1 VIWVDLMNQ
10 EKRKF
15 LVNKAKISKLRLLF
29 VLLIAFTLIASCDN
43 NPPSMEPELIVFNAD
58 IRTVDQNQ
66 NRAEAFAIKD
76 GRFVAVGNNED
87 VLDLKGTTTES
98 INANG
103 ATIVPGFIDSHT
115 HLSSGS
121 KIVTGINLTGIRE
134 KSVWLE
140 MIAER
145 VKTME
150 PGEWLL
156 GGRWDYTF
164 ENKGLPTRWELDNV
178 SPNNPIALSD
188 IDGHSMWVNS
198 LAIEKAN
205 IRANS
210 EVPLGGQILVN
221 ESSGEPNGILLE
233 GAMQLIWDAPTYIRD
248 SDLSRDKIEQV
259 LDYAN
264 SFGITGVHDMSSRI
278 ELEKY
283 KDLAINKKLFLRV
296 FWGEMSKF
304 TQEDDNTN
312 NQKLINQLIREYKFH
327 DQDVG
332 PLIEY
337 GFIKYV
343 IDGVLSTHTAALID
357 PYSDRPEIV
366 GEPFYIQ
373 GEINRLVK
381 RANSLGMPVAIHAI
395 GDRGVK
401 MALNAFEYSGNTSL
415 ANRIEHIEIIEPSD
429 IDRFKKLNVTAS
441 MQPNHGTGVIG
452 KYITPRVGLER
463 EKYAY
468 VWNDFLRSEVRLA
481 LSSDFAT
488 SPFSPLV
495 QLADAV
501 FRESPSGLY
510 EGPWYPQQALSFEQA
525 LYAYTQ
531 VGADLA
537 GWGDQI
543 GSISVGKWA
552 DFVVL
557 DGALNDPVGREL
569 KQRSVAATYLAGRKV
584 FLADD

>member
-1 VIWVDLMNQ
+1 MKTIHKPMQ
-10 EKRKF
+10 SIF
-15 LVNKAKISKLRLLF
+15 LLTSIFSSLLF
-29 VLLIAFTLIASCDN
+29 AS
-43 NPPSMEPELIVFNAD
+43 PELIVMNAD
-58 IRTVDQNQ
+58 IRTADSTKM
-66 NRAEAFAIKD
+66 RANAFAVEAGKFI
-76 GRFVAVGNNED
+76 AVGTNEEISKFAESNTR
-87 VLDLKGTTTES
+87 VLDAEGKS
-98 INANG
+98 IL
-103 ATIVPGFIDSHT
+103 PGFIDSHT
-115 HLSSGS
+115 HLSSGT

-134 KSVWLE
+134 KSVWLD
-140 MIAER
+140 MIADR

-150 PGEWLL
+150 SGEWLL
-156 GGRWDYTF
+156 GGRWDYTL
-164 ENKGLPTRWELDNV
+164 ENKGLPTRWELDEV
-178 SPNNPIALSD
+178 SPNNPVALSD

-210 EVPLGGQILVN
+210 EVPMGGQILLDEFTAV
-221 ESSGEPNGILLE
+221 PNGILLE
-233 GAMQLIWDAPTYIRD
+233 GAMELIWDAPTYIRD
-248 SDLSRDKIEQV
+248 SNLAREKIDQV

-264 SFGITGVHDMSSRI
+264 SFGITSVHDMSSRI
-278 ELEKY
+278 ELDKY
-283 KDLAINKKLFLRV
+283 KDLALNKKLYVRV
-296 FWGEMSKF
+296 FWGQHSKF
-304 TQEDDNTN
+304 SQEDDSTN
-312 NQKLINQLIREYKFH
+312 DQNKIKQLLKQYKVH
-327 DQDVG
+327 DQDYG
-332 PLIEY
+332 PMIEY

-357 PYSDRPEIV
+357 PYSDRPEII

-381 RANSLGMPVAIHAI
+381 RANALGMPVAIHAI

-415 ANRIEHIEIIEPSD
+415 ANRIEHIEIIEPRD
-429 IDRFKKLNVTAS
+429 VERFKRLKVTAS

-452 KYITPRVGLER
+452 KYITSRVGIER
-463 EKYAY
+463 EKFTY
-468 VWNDFLRSEVRLA
+468 VWNDFLKSEVRLA

-501 FRESPSGLY
+501 FRESPTGLY
-510 EGPWYPQQALSFEQA
+510 DGPWYPEQALSFEDA

-543 GSISVGKWA
+543 GSISVGKYA

-557 DGALNDPVGREL
+557 DQTLSTPVGREL
-569 KQRSVAATYLAGRKV
+569 KSTTVAKTYFAGQLV
-584 FLADD
+584 FSKN

>member
-1 VIWVDLMNQ
+1 MNQ
-10 EKRKF
+10 EKRKY
-15 LVNKAKISKLRLLF
+15 LVNKAEITKLRFLF
-29 VLLIAFTLIASCDN
+29 LLLIAFGLIASCDN
-43 NPPSMEPELIVFNAD
+43 NSPSMDPELIVFNAD
-58 IRTVDQNQ
+58 IRTVDQSQNQ
-66 NRAEAFAIKD
+66 AEAFAIKD
-76 GRFVAVGNNED
+76 GRFVAVGNNDE
-87 VLDLKGTTTES
+87 VLELKGATTES

-115 HLSSGS
+115 HLSAGS

-164 ENKGLPTRWELDNV
+164 ENKGLPTRWELDKV
-178 SPNNPIALSD
+178 SPNNPVALSD

-205 IRANS
+205 IRADS

-233 GAMQLIWDAPTYIRD
+233 GAMQLIWDAPTYVRD
-248 SDLSRDKIEQV
+248 SDLSRDQIEQV

-264 SFGITGVHDMSSRI
+264 SFGITSVHDMSSRI
-278 ELEKY
+278 ELDKY
-283 KDLAINKKLFLRV
+283 KDLAINKKLYVRV
-296 FWGEMSKF
+296 FWGEFSKF
-304 TQEDDNTN
+304 SQEDDSTN
-312 NQKLINQLIREYKFH
+312 NENLINQLIREYEFH
-327 DQDVG
+327 DQDRG

-415 ANRIEHIEIIEPSD
+415 ANRIEHIEIIESSD

-452 KYITPRVGLER
+452 KYITPRVGVER

-495 QLADAV
+495 QWADAV
-501 FRESPSGLY
+501 FRESPTGWY

-569 KQRSVAATYLAGRKV
+569 KQRKVATTYFAGRKV
-584 FLADD
+584 FSADD

>member
-1 VIWVDLMNQ
+1 MKTIHKSIQ
-10 EKRKF
+10 CIF
-15 LVNKAKISKLRLLF
+15 LLTSLFSSLLF
-29 VLLIAFTLIASCDN
+29 AS
-43 NPPSMEPELIVFNAD
+43 PELIVINAD
-58 IRTVDQNQ
+58 IRTSDPAKM
-66 NRAEAFAIKD
+66 RANAFAIEAGK
-76 GRFVAVGNNED
+76 FTAVGTNEEILKLVEPNTR
-87 VLDLKGTTTES
+87 VLDAEGKSVL
-98 INANG
+98 
-103 ATIVPGFIDSHT
+103 PGFIDSHT
-115 HLSSGS
+115 HLSSGA

-134 KSVWLE
+134 KSVWLD
-140 MIAER
+140 MIKKR
-145 VKTME
+145 VQTME

-156 GGRWDYTF
+156 GGRWDHTF

-178 SPNNPIALSD
+178 SPNNPVALSD

-198 LAIEKAN
+198 LAIEKADLK
-205 IRANS
+205 ADS
-210 EVPLGGQILVN
+210 EVPMGGQILLDGSTGV
-221 ESSGEPNGILLE
+221 PNGILLE
-233 GAMQLIWDAPTYIRD
+233 GAMELIWDAPTYIRD
-248 SDLSRDKIEQV
+248 SDLAREKIEQV

-264 SFGITGVHDMSSRI
+264 SFGITSVHDMSSRI
-278 ELEKY
+278 ELDKY
-283 KDLAINKKLFLRV
+283 KDLALNKKLYVRV
-296 FWGEMSKF
+296 FWGQHSKF
-304 TQEDDNTN
+304 SQEADSTN
-312 NQKLINQLIREYKFH
+312 DQNEIKQLLKQYKVH
-327 DQDVG
+327 DQDYG
-332 PLIEY
+332 PMIEF

-357 PYSDRPEIV
+357 PYSDRPEII

-415 ANRIEHIEIIEPSD
+415 ANRIEHIEIIEPKD
-429 IDRFKKLNVTAS
+429 VERFKRLKVTAS

-452 KYITPRVGLER
+452 KYITARVGIER
-463 EKYAY
+463 EKFTY
-468 VWNDFLRSEVRLA
+468 VWNDFLKSKVRLA

-501 FRESPSGLY
+501 FRESPTGMY
-510 EGPWYPQQALSFEQA
+510 DGPWYPEQALSFEDA

-543 GSISVGKWA
+543 GSISVGKYA
-552 DFVVL
+552 DFIIL
-557 DGALNDPVGREL
+557 DLTLSTPVGREL
-569 KQRSVAATYLAGRKV
+569 KSTTVAKTYFAGQLV
-584 FLADD
+584 FSKN

>member
-1 VIWVDLMNQ
+1 MNQ
-10 EKRKF
+10 EKRKC
-15 LVNKAKISKLRLLF
+15 LVNKVEIKKLRLLF
-29 VLLIAFTLIASCDN
+29 LLLTAFSLIASCDN

-66 NRAEAFAIKD
+66 NRAEAFAIKG
-76 GRFVAVGNNED
+76 GRFVAVGNNEE
-87 VLDLKGTTTES
+87 VLDLKGATTES
-98 INANG
+98 INVNG

-121 KIVTGINLTGIRE
+121 KIVTGINLTGVRE

-178 SPNNPIALSD
+178 SPNNPVALSD

-205 IRANS
+205 IRADS

-233 GAMQLIWDAPTYIRD
+233 GAMQLIWDAPTYVRD
-248 SDLSRDKIEQV
+248 SDLSRDQIEQV

-264 SFGITGVHDMSSRI
+264 SFGITSVHDMSSRI
-278 ELEKY
+278 ELDKY
-283 KDLAINKKLFLRV
+283 KDLAINKKLYVRV
-296 FWGEMSKF
+296 FWGEHSKF
-304 TQEDDNTN
+304 SQEDDNTN
-312 NQKLINQLIREYKFH
+312 SEKRINQLIREYKFH
-327 DQDVG
+327 DQDRG

-510 EGPWYPQQALSFEQA
+510 EGPWYPRQALSFEQA

-569 KQRSVAATYLAGRKV
+569 KQRTVMGTYLAGRKV
-584 FLADD
+584 FSADD

>member
-1 VIWVDLMNQ
+1 MIWVDYMKQ
-10 EKRKF
+10 EKRKY
-15 LVNKAKISKLRLLF
+15 LVNKAEITKLRLLF
-29 VLLIAFTLIASCDN
+29 LLLTAFTLIASCDN
-43 NPPSMEPELIVFNAD
+43 NPPSMEPGLIVFNAD

-66 NRAEAFAIKD
+66 IRAEAFAIKD
-76 GRFVAVGNNED
+76 GRFVAVGNNEE
-87 VLDLKGTTTES
+87 VLDLKGATTES

-103 ATIVPGFIDSHT
+103 VTIVPGFIDSHT

-164 ENKGLPTRWELDNV
+164 ENKGLPTRWELDKV
-178 SPNNPIALSD
+178 SPNNPVALSD

-221 ESSGEPNGILLE
+221 KSSGEPNGILLE
-233 GAMQLIWDAPTYIRD
+233 GAMQLIWDAPTYVRD
-248 SDLSRDKIEQV
+248 SDLSRDQIEQV

-264 SFGITGVHDMSSRI
+264 SFGITSVHDMSSRI
-278 ELEKY
+278 ELDKY
-283 KDLAINKKLFLRV
+283 KDLASNQKLYVRV
-296 FWGEMSKF
+296 FWGEHSKF
-304 TQEDDNTN
+304 SQEDDNTN
-312 NQKLINQLIREYKFH
+312 NAERINQLISEYKFH
-327 DQDVG
+327 DQDRG

-381 RANSLGMPVAIHAI
+381 RANNLGMPVAIHAI

-452 KYITPRVGLER
+452 KYITPRVGVER

-510 EGPWYPQQALSFEQA
+510 EGPWYPRQALSFEQA

-569 KQRSVAATYLAGRKV
+569 KQHNVATTYFAGRKV
-584 FLADD
+584 FSADD

>member
-1 VIWVDLMNQ
+1 MNQ
-10 EKRKF
+10 EKRKC
-15 LVNKAKISKLRLLF
+15 LVNKVEIKKLRLLF
-29 VLLIAFTLIASCDN
+29 LLLTAFSLIASCDN

-66 NRAEAFAIKD
+66 NRAEAFAIKG
-76 GRFVAVGNNED
+76 GRFVAVGNNEE
-87 VLDLKGTTTES
+87 VLDLKGATTES

-121 KIVTGINLTGIRE
+121 KIVTGINLTGVRE

-178 SPNNPIALSD
+178 SPNNPVALSD

-205 IRANS
+205 IRADS

-233 GAMQLIWDAPTYIRD
+233 GAMQLIWDAPTYVRD
-248 SDLSRDKIEQV
+248 SDLSRDQIDQV

-264 SFGITGVHDMSSRI
+264 SFGITSVHDMSSRI
-278 ELEKY
+278 ELDKY
-283 KDLAINKKLFLRV
+283 KDLAINKKLYVRV
-296 FWGEMSKF
+296 FWGEHSKF
-304 TQEDDNTN
+304 SQEDDNTN
-312 NQKLINQLIREYKFH
+312 NEKRINQLIREYKFH
-327 DQDVG
+327 DQDRG

-510 EGPWYPQQALSFEQA
+510 EGPWYPRQALSFEQA

-569 KQRSVAATYLAGRKV
+569 KQRTVMGTYLAGRKV
-584 FLADD
+584 FSADD

>member
-1 VIWVDLMNQ
+1 MNQ
-10 EKRKF
+10 EKRKC
-15 LVNKAKISKLRLLF
+15 LVNKVEIKKLRLLF
-29 VLLIAFTLIASCDN
+29 LLLTAFSLIASCDN

-66 NRAEAFAIKD
+66 NRAEAFAIKG
-76 GRFVAVGNNED
+76 GRFVAVGNNEE
-87 VLDLKGTTTES
+87 VLDLNGATTES

-121 KIVTGINLTGIRE
+121 KIVTGINLTGVRE

-178 SPNNPIALSD
+178 SPNNPVALSD

-205 IRANS
+205 IRADS

-233 GAMQLIWDAPTYIRD
+233 GAMQLIWDAPTYVRD
-248 SDLSRDKIEQV
+248 SDLSRDQIEQV

-264 SFGITGVHDMSSRI
+264 SFGITSVHDMSSRI
-278 ELEKY
+278 ELDKY
-283 KDLAINKKLFLRV
+283 KDLAINKKLYVRV
-296 FWGEMSKF
+296 FWGEHSKF
-304 TQEDDNTN
+304 SQEDDNTN
-312 NQKLINQLIREYKFH
+312 NEKRINQLIREYKFH
-327 DQDVG
+327 DQDRG

-373 GEINRLVK
+373 GEINRLVN

-452 KYITPRVGLER
+452 KYITPRVGVER

-510 EGPWYPQQALSFEQA
+510 EGPWYPRQALSFEQA

-569 KQRSVAATYLAGRKV
+569 KQRKVATTYFAGRKV
-584 FLADD
+584 FSADD

>member
-1 VIWVDLMNQ
+1 MIWVDLMNQ

>member
-1 VIWVDLMNQ
+1 MNQ

-205 IRANS
+205 IRADS

-233 GAMQLIWDAPTYIRD
+233 GAMQLIWDAPTYVRD
-248 SDLSRDKIEQV
+248 SDLSRDQIEQV

-264 SFGITGVHDMSSRI
+264 SFGITSVHDMSSRI
-278 ELEKY
+278 ELDKY
-283 KDLAINKKLFLRV
+283 KDLAINKKLYVRV
-296 FWGEMSKF
+296 FWGEHSKF
-304 TQEDDNTN
+304 SQEDDNTN
-312 NQKLINQLIREYKFH
+312 NEKRINQLIREYKFH
-327 DQDVG
+327 DQDRG

-373 GEINRLVK
+373 GEINRLVN

-569 KQRSVAATYLAGRKV
+569 KQRTVMGTYLAGRKV
-584 FLADD
+584 FSADD

>member
-1 VIWVDLMNQ
+1 MNQ
-10 EKRKF
+10 EKRKC
-15 LVNKAKISKLRLLF
+15 LVNKVEIKKLRLLF
-29 VLLIAFTLIASCDN
+29 LLLTAFSLIASCDN

-66 NRAEAFAIKD
+66 NRAEAFAIKG
-76 GRFVAVGNNED
+76 GRFVAVGNNEE
-87 VLDLKGTTTES
+87 VLDLKGATTES

-121 KIVTGINLTGIRE
+121 KIVTGINLTGVRE

-164 ENKGLPTRWELDNV
+164 ENKGLPTRWELDEV

-205 IRANS
+205 IRADS

-233 GAMQLIWDAPTYIRD
+233 GAMQLIWDAPTYVRD
-248 SDLSRDKIEQV
+248 SDLSRDQIEQV

-264 SFGITGVHDMSSRI
+264 SFGITSVHDMSSRI
-278 ELEKY
+278 ELDKY
-283 KDLAINKKLFLRV
+283 KDLAINKKLYVRV
-296 FWGEMSKF
+296 FWGEHSKF
-304 TQEDDNTN
+304 SQEDDNTN
-312 NQKLINQLIREYKFH
+312 NEKRINQLIREYKFH
-327 DQDVG
+327 DQDRG

-510 EGPWYPQQALSFEQA
+510 EGPWYPRQALSFEQA

-569 KQRSVAATYLAGRKV
+569 KQRTVMGTYLAGRKV
-584 FLADD
+584 FSADD

>member
-1 VIWVDLMNQ
+1 MNQ
-10 EKRKF
+10 EKRKC
-15 LVNKAKISKLRLLF
+15 LVNKTEIKKLWLLF
-29 VLLIAFTLIASCDN
+29 LLLTAFSLIASCDN

-66 NRAEAFAIKD
+66 NRAEAFAIRG
-76 GRFVAVGNNED
+76 GRFVAVGNNEE
-87 VLDLKGTTTES
+87 VLDLKGATTES
-98 INANG
+98 INVNG

-121 KIVTGINLTGIRE
+121 KIVTGINLTGVRE

-178 SPNNPIALSD
+178 SPNNPVALSD

-205 IRANS
+205 IRADS

-233 GAMQLIWDAPTYIRD
+233 GAMQLIWDAPTYVRD
-248 SDLSRDKIEQV
+248 SDLSRDQIEQV

-264 SFGITGVHDMSSRI
+264 SFGITSVHDMSSRI
-278 ELEKY
+278 ELDKY
-283 KDLAINKKLFLRV
+283 KDLAINKKLYVRV
-296 FWGEMSKF
+296 FWGEHSKF
-304 TQEDDNTN
+304 SQEDDNTN
-312 NQKLINQLIREYKFH
+312 SEKLINQLIREYKFH
-327 DQDVG
+327 DQDRG

-510 EGPWYPQQALSFEQA
+510 EGPWYPRQALSFEQA

-569 KQRSVAATYLAGRKV
+569 KQRTVMGTYLAGRKV
-584 FLADD
+584 FSADD